1 MFEKFNFSP
10 RQINNYFN
18 AASRD
23 LKIASDSVIPEVI
36 FKFSYDGL
44 IKLAVAVCAK
54 NGLRVKARAGHHI
67 ELLEKLSKFIGS
79 KDVESVG
86 NEMRRKRNLD
96 LYGGGVLISE
106 KEAREYIKWLKEIF
120 IKAEIYFLGANK
132 LL

>member
-10 RQINNYFN
+10 RQVNNYFN
-18 AASRD
+18 AAARD
-23 LKIASDSVIPEVI
+23 FKIASASVIPEVI

-67 ELLEKLSKFIGS
+67 KLLKKLAEFINDKSVEKIGN
-79 KDVESVG
+79 K
-86 NEMRRKRNLD
+86 MRRKRNLD

-106 KEAREYIKWLKEIF
+106 KEAEEYKNWLKAVF
-120 IKAEIYFLGANK
+120 LKAEIYLFGVNK